1 MVGTSYLAAIYLK
14 NKNFKGKV
22 YVIGSK
28 AVCQELDEA
37 GIQHTGVGVGNIL
50 REYTFRNDLC
60 KVCGQINF
68 KPEIALLI
76 QYYVGTGDVDRL
88 QTLDSGPFGCYT
100 GPESRVC
107 NRSTAPL
114 CIVAMT
120 WKVFVF

>member
-88 QTLDSGPFGCYT
+88 QTRFRAVWLLYRP
-100 GPESRVC
+100 
-107 NRSTAPL
+107 
-114 CIVAMT
+114 
-120 WKVFVF
+120 